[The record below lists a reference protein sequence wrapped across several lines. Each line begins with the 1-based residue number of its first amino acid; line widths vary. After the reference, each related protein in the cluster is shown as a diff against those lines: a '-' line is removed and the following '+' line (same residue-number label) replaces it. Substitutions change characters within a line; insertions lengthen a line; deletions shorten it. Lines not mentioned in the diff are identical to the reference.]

1 MAPRFHAAAFAVLML
16 VAGAASASRAG
27 LVSFRRIA
35 IPDEVPAHLTT
46 ALAQD
51 RQGFLWIGTQA
62 GLVRFD
68 GSRFEVFR
76 SNPDDPATLGGS
88 YVRSLLAARDGRL
101 WVGTFSGGLS
111 VYDPAR
117 ESFVRYRNDPQD
129 PGSLSHDRVEALAED
144 SSGRIWAATNEGVDR
159 LDPRSGRIDHFRH
172 DPADPRS
179 LADNRT
185 RALLVDRNGRLWVG
199 GRDGLQVWRGDARG
213 FERVAPEL
221 AGEYVVKLFEDG
233 QGRIWIG
240 TSEHGAAVLDP
251 RAGRLQRLLPRPDTQ
266 DGLSHFWVYG
276 FAQVAPDE
284 IWIATFGGGVDV
296 IDPTSSTA
304 LRVVDRLRH
313 DPALESTPGGDRI
326 GAILRDRSGVIWV
339 GTWGQG
345 ITRHDPATRAF
356 RMLRY
361 SPARPDGLSHPEAV
375 RALQTRDGTIWVGT
389 NGNGVDLFDRDLR
402 RIGGF
407 RPDPL
412 NSGALSAGAVTC
424 LAEGP
429 DGSLWVATLN
439 GDLHRK
445 RPGAS
450 RFERLSPTQGLPGGA
465 IRALTFGPGGELW
478 IGAAEGLARLDP
490 ATSKIKVFRHQPED
504 PSTLSGASVESIAFG
519 SDGTLWVGTDS
530 GLNAFDPKRGTAVRI
545 LSQPGRRDSL
555 PNNWVPDLMVAADG
569 RLWVGTQG
577 GACILTAWDGRT
589 ARFERVADRLG
600 RPPAPVESL
609 IQDSQAWIWIGPRLR
624 VDPGTWRWQELGP
637 ADGSELHNFYFA
649 SRARTTDGALLF
661 GSPEGL
667 QVVRPDRISAWT
679 YAPPV
684 VATALRID
692 GAGRPG
698 AARLDRLSLAALER
712 GFRLDFAALDFTAPE
727 KIAYRYRLE
736 GYDARWIPTDAARAS
751 LTYTN
756 LAPGSYTLRVQGT
769 NRVGRWS
776 EHELRLPVTVLPA
789 FYQTGWFRAAMA
801 AGVLGL
807 ACSLYRLRVRQ
818 LEARSEKLER
828 LVRERTRELEEAYV
842 KIEQASL
849 TDPLTRLRNRRF
861 LEQVIPG
868 DIDLAVRR
876 HEDGNPEGADLI
888 FLLLDLDHFKSVN
901 DTYGHAAGDAVL
913 VQTAAVLRGA
923 LRSSDHVVRWGGEE
937 FLAVVRFVDRREA
950 SELAEKIRAAIA
962 AHPFQL
968 ADGTVLKRTCSIG
981 FGAFPFLPERPRSI
995 GWEEVVDLADLGL
1008 YTAKR
1013 NGRDRWVGVA
1023 AGDVT
1028 DPKAA
1033 LRRFKDDPEGSTAD
1047 GEMRVLAAT

>member
-1 MAPRFHAAAFAVLML
+1 ML
-16 VAGAASASRAG
+16 VAGTASASRAG

-117 ESFVRYRNDPQD
+117 ESFVRYRNDPRD

-144 SSGRIWAATNEGVDR
+144 RSGRIWAATNEGVDR

-185 RALLVDRNGRLWVG
+185 RSLLVDRNGRLWAG
-199 GRDGLQVWRGDARG
+199 GRDGLQVWRGEGRG
-213 FERVAPEL
+213 FERIASGTGQPGSL
-221 AGEYVVKLFEDG
+221 AGELVVKLFEDDR
-233 QGRIWIG
+233 GRIWIG
-240 TSEHGAAVLDP
+240 TVEHGAAVLDP
-251 RAGRLQRLLPRPDTQ
+251 RSGHLRRLLPRPISA

-284 IWIATFGGGVDV
+284 LWIATFGGGVDV
-296 IDPTSSTA
+296 IDPSSPTS
-304 LRVVDRLRH
+304 LQVIDRLRH
-313 DPALESTPGGDRI
+313 DPILESTPGGDRI
-326 GAILRDRSGVIWV
+326 GAILRDRSGVVWV

-345 ITRHDPATRAF
+345 IARHDPATRAF

-361 SPARPDGLSHPEAV
+361 SPDRPDGLSHPEAV
-375 RALQTRDGTIWVGT
+375 RALQARDGTIWVGT

-402 RIGGF
+402 RTGGF

-412 NSGALSAGAVTC
+412 DPGALSVGEVTC
-424 LAEGP
+424 LAEAP
-429 DGSLWVATLN
+429 DGSVWVATLN
-439 GDLHRK
+439 GDLHRR
-445 RPGAS
+445 RPGAT
-450 RFERLSPTQGLPGGA
+450 RFERLTPAQGLPGGA

-490 ATSKIKVFRHQPED
+490 ATSKIEIFRHRPED
-504 PSTLSGASVESIAFG
+504 PSTLSGSTVESIAFG

-577 GACILTAWDGRT
+577 GACILTSWDGRT

-609 IQDSQAWIWIGPRLR
+609 IQDAQGRVWIGPRLR
-624 VDPGTWRWQELGP
+624 VDPATWRWQELGP
-637 ADGSELHNFYFA
+637 ADGCELHSFYFA
-649 SRARTTDGALLF
+649 SRTRTSWGALLF

-667 QVVRPDRISAWT
+667 QVVQPDRISAWT
-679 YAPPV
+679 YAPPL
-684 VATALRID
+684 VATALRVD
-692 GAGRPG
+692 GIQKPG
-698 AARLDRLSLAALER
+698 AARLDRLSLAPRER

-727 KIAYRYRLE
+727 KIVYRYRLD
-736 GYDARWIPTDAARAS
+736 GYDARWISTSAAQAS

-769 NRVGRWS
+769 NRTGRWS
-776 EHELRLPVTVLPA
+776 RYELKLPVTVRPA
-789 FYQTGWFRAAMA
+789 FYQTGWFRAAVTL
-801 AGVLGL
+801 VLLVLLYGL
-807 ACSLYRLRVRQ
+807 FRLRVRQ

-828 LVRERTRELEEAYV
+828 LVRERTAELEQAYV
-842 KIEQASL
+842 RIEEASL
-849 TDPLTRLRNRRF
+849 TDPLTGLRNRRF
-861 LEQVIPG
+861 LEQAIPG

-876 HEDGNPEGADLI
+876 HEDGNPESADLV

-901 DTYGHAAGDAVL
+901 DTFGHAAGDAVL
-913 VQTAAVLRGA
+913 VQTADVLRA
-923 LRSSDHVVRWGGEE
+923 VMRSSDHLVRWGGEE
-937 FLAVVRFVDRREA
+937 FLAVVRFVDRRE
-950 SELAEKIRAAIA
+950 SSDLAEKIRAAIA
-962 AHPFQL
+962 AHPFRL

-1023 AGDVT
+1023 AGRMD